1 MMRQGQLLFLLG
13 KGVEIV
19 AERKVKELALVVG
32 GNISSRRKA
41 MGFTQAQFAETLGIG
56 PDSLSR
62 IEKGVVAPRLERLA
76 EIAKALDCAVADLF
90 RMEGDPL
97 SVKLDSLT
105 DMLRHLPPDAQE
117 EIFVLMM
124 DLVRIVKKRR

>member
-1 MMRQGQLLFLLG
+1 MD
-13 KGVEIV
+13 
-19 AERKVKELALVVG
+19 
-32 GNISSRRKA
+32 
-41 MGFTQAQFAETLGIG
+41 FTQAQFAETLGIG

-62 IEKGVVAPRLERLA
+62 IEKGVVAHRLERLA

-105 DMLRHLPPDAQE
+105 DMLRPLSPDAQE
-117 EIFVLMM
+117 DVLYLMM
-124 DLVRIVKKRR
+124 NLIRVVKKQR

>member
-1 MMRQGQLLFLLG
+1 M
-13 KGVEIV
+13 

-76 EIAKALDCAVADLF
+76 EIAKALDCPVADLF

-105 DMLRHLPPDAQE
+105 DMLRPLPPEAQE

>member
-1 MMRQGQLLFLLG
+1 M
-13 KGVEIV
+13 

-105 DMLRHLPPDAQE
+105 DMLRPLPPDTQE
-117 EIFVLMM
+117 DVICLLM
-124 DLVRIVKKRR
+124 DVIRTVKKRL